1 MVSKEGSRFF
11 FYSASQTLSIGG
23 ANNFYFLACGSCEGW
38 FLVTPRFKDQNLA
51 SGRSFPQKVDVL
63 FPVGWLVGWFSKRGT
78 PLDKEEYTEPS
89 LVFPKQHHYTSDR
102 SFRELAPH
110 HPCLPRAG
118 EYKLKMDYKAP
129 FVALG
134 MDQWMR

>member
-63 FPVGWLVGWFSKRGT
+63 FPVGWLVGSARGV
-78 PLDKEEYTEPS
+78 PLLTKKNIQNRAS
-89 LVFPKQHHYTSDR
+89 SSQNNIIIQVIAVFENWRPIIPAYQG
-102 SFRELAPH
+102 RESTN
-110 HPCLPRAG
+110 
-118 EYKLKMDYKAP
+118 
-129 FVALG
+129 
-134 MDQWMR
+134 